1 MLPMVR
7 SILVLA
13 LLCAGAGDVAAQFK
27 SPAVAVYIPAGTGG
41 GYDAYARLASR
52 HLGRFLPGNPAIV
65 PRNMPGAGGVVV
77 ANYLY
82 NVAPKDGSAI
92 ALFMAGAP
100 FEPLFGN
107 SQAKYDTLQFNWI
120 MSLNRLVNI
129 GIFWHESPVRTMQ
142 DFFKQE
148 ILVGS
153 SGGGDS
159 STEAYPNL
167 FNLLA
172 KTRFKVVTGY
182 KGNGEAMLAME
193 RQEVHGIVGTEL
205 SSLRATRPDWIRDN
219 KVRIVMQIGLS
230 RSDDIPDVPSGLDLI
245 KDEEGRRVF
254 ELLLARQEFG
264 RPFALPPG
272 TPPDVVATFRQ
283 AFAAMAKD
291 EAFLKDAEK
300 MRADII
306 VGSGQEVSALF
317 AKTYGSPKPLLERA
331 IATFK
336 GASRKH

>member
-1 MLPMVR
+1 MSR
-7 SILVLA
+7 TFKAILA
-13 LLCAGAGDVAAQFK
+13 LAVLCAGTAEAGAQFK
-27 SPAVAVYIPAGTGG
+27 VPTVAVYIPAGIGG

-52 HLGRFLPGNPAIV
+52 HLGRFLPGNPTIV
-65 PRNMPGAGGVVV
+65 PRNMPGAGGVIV

-82 NVAPKDGSAI
+82 TVAPKDGSAI

-107 SQAKYDTLQFNWI
+107 TQAKYDPLKFNWI
-120 MSLNRLVNI
+120 VSLNRLVNI
-129 GIFWHESPVRTMQ
+129 GIFWHETPVRTMQ

-159 STEAYPNL
+159 STEVYPNL
-167 FNLLA
+167 LNFLA
-172 KTRFKVVTGY
+172 GTKFKVVTGY

-193 RQEVHGIVGTEL
+193 RDEVHGIVGTEL
-205 SSLRATRPDWIRDN
+205 SSLRATRPDWIRDK
-219 KVRIVMQIGLS
+219 KVRIVVQIGLS
-230 RSDDIPDVPSGLDLI
+230 RSDDLPDVPSGLDLV
-245 KDEEGRRVF
+245 KDEEGRKVF
-254 ELLLARQEFG
+254 ELLLARQEYG

-283 AFAAMAKD
+283 AFAAMVKD
-291 EAFLKDAEK
+291 EAFLKDAAK
-300 MRADII
+300 MRADIV
-306 VGSGQEVSALF
+306 VGSGEEVAGLF
-317 AKTYGSPKPLLERA
+317 AKTYGSPRPLVERA

-336 GASRKH
+336 SASGKR

>member
-1 MLPMVR
+1 MLPTVR
-7 SILVLA
+7 TILVLA
-13 LLCAGAGDVAAQFK
+13 VLCTGAGDAAAQFK
-27 SPAVAVYIPAGTGG
+27 APSVAVYIPAGIGG

-82 NVAPKDGSAI
+82 NVAPKDGSTI

-107 SQAKYDTLQFNWI
+107 TQAKYDTLQFNWI

-129 GIFWHESPVRTMQ
+129 GIVWHETPVRTMQ
-142 DFFKQE
+142 DFLTQE
-148 ILVGS
+148 VLVGS
-153 SGGGDS
+153 SGGGDA

-167 FNLLA
+167 LNLLA
-172 KTRFKVVTGY
+172 GTKFRVVTGY
-182 KGNGEAMLAME
+182 KGNGEIMLAME
-193 RQEVHGIVGTEL
+193 RREVHGIVGTEL
-205 SSLRATRPDWIRDN
+205 SSLRATKPDWLRD
-219 KVRIVMQIGLS
+219 KKARIVMQIGLS
-230 RSDDIPDVPSGLDLI
+230 KSPDLPDVPSGLDLI
-245 KDEEGRRVF
+245 KDEEGRRLF
-254 ELLLARQEFG
+254 ELLLARQEYG

-272 TPPDVVATFRQ
+272 TPPDVVAAFRQ

-306 VGSGQEVSALF
+306 VGSGEEVKDLF
-317 AKTYGSPKPLLERA
+317 ARTYGSPKPLVERA
-331 IATFK
+331 IATFRS
-336 GASRKH
+336 ASGRR

>member
-1 MLPMVR
+1 M
-7 SILVLA
+7 LA
-13 LLCAGAGDVAAQFK
+13 LVALCAGATAASAQFK
-27 SPAVAVYIPAGTGG
+27 SPTVAVYIPAGIGG

-107 SQAKYDTLQFNWI
+107 TQAKYDTLQFNWI

-129 GIFWHESPVRTMQ
+129 GIFWHQSPVHTTQ
-142 DFFKQE
+142 DFLKQE

-167 FNLLA
+167 LNLLA
-172 KTRFKVVTGY
+172 GTKFKVVTGY

-193 RQEVHGIVGTEL
+193 RNEVHGIVGTEL
-205 SSLRATRPDWIRDN
+205 SSLRATKPDWIRDK
-219 KVRIVMQIGLS
+219 KVRIVVQIGLS
-230 RSDDIPDVPSGLDLI
+230 KSEELPDVPSGLDLI

-272 TPPDVVATFRQ
+272 APQDVVATFRE

-291 EAFLKDAEK
+291 GAFLKDAEK

-306 VGSGQEVSALF
+306 VGSGPEVTALF
-317 AKTYGSPKPLLERA
+317 ARTYGSPKPLIDRA
-331 IATFK
+331 IATFRS
-336 GASRKH
+336 ASGKR